1 MRSGS
6 KWIKSESMLEERKG
20 LIGKTIALKPRIEIA
35 LSNIENEITKLAYI
49 FDELK
54 IIEMKIRE
62 GGNSYSYNCDMS
74 RPNGIAHA
82 ELFESRRR
90 GMTIIMSIISLEIV
104 AERLRAVTEFRE
116 VVDLIAPTIAV
127 MKSIRSA
134 LIRYVAITQDEIGD
148 ICQILEIILIDSCQL
163 ANAVLDFKKANQE
176 AISLLNDAHARAE
189 QKISEEFPSLTR
201 FFSQR
206 SD

>member
-35 LSNIENEITKLAYI
+35 LSNIENEVTKLAYI

-62 GGNSYSYNCDMS
+62 GGNSYSYNCDLS

-134 LIRYVAITQDEIGD
+134 LIRYVAITQEEIGE

-176 AISLLNDAHARAE
+176 AISLLNDAHARTE